1 MSVSPLSRS
10 LRKSLLP
17 VNPFVFSYPLGRGGW
32 ASTLFLFLLVFHWVI
47 NWKGVSMRKLLKRF
61 AAAASAVVIC
71 GVTCVTSWFSVPV
84 SAVGVFSP
92 FNFYQLYQMLHG
104 LLLGDGGGN
113 SQTFGE
119 WLEKNMTRTVGSG
132 NSKQEFLIT
141 PGMKLSD
148 MMDEASMRLM
158 LGAACSDGG
167 FAGVSKIKDLIDS
180 WTEVYTSS
188 DIGEIWESGSSSSGL
203 GWVKSCNGIAY
214 FGYSEMK
221 ENLTLLG
228 VFNNSSKWMYPN
240 VPGFG
245 YYSFLLPNRQLN
257 YVVYSISNSYY
268 LGVFRDGVWQPCD
281 STANTLSFGKYNDGS
296 GTLSSGDCIASLDS
310 YKLVI
315 SKSVES
321 KDFSKF
327 SEFYPSWNDFQHVFS
342 SFGVDLGKFNS
353 KQSVFDFLNSGKPI
367 DWKPGATGSDDFVG
381 PVYSMP
387 AAKQLIT
394 DTGTLSG
401 LRLDV
406 QTEDGTPDISAAL
419 DHAGVDSVDDLVS
432 GVAAGTIPM
441 SQVYEDMRVVPYV
454 LTDVETGQVVTDLNV
469 SATDAKT
476 KAVALDKTLSIPK
489 DVSAADAYQVTGKTW
504 DPSLSKYKLPLFNFF
519 PFCLPWDIYQV
530 LSAFVADPVAPS
542 ITVPVGKFF
551 SGKKSFDGSAAADI
565 TATID
570 LGDDKFS
577 KWFVMLRALE
587 SAGIVIGLVLVSVKL
602 IHGGR

>member
-1 MSVSPLSRS
+1 M
-10 LRKSLLP
+10 KK
-17 VNPFVFSYPLGRGGW
+17 FV
-32 ASTLFLFLLVFHWVI
+32 
-47 NWKGVSMRKLLKRF
+47 KRIV
-61 AAAASAVVIC
+61 AAASAVVIG

-84 SAVGVFSP
+84 SAASVFSP

-119 WLEKNMTRTVGSG
+119 WLEKNMTRTIGSG
-132 NSKQEFLIT
+132 NDKHVFLLT
-141 PGMKLSD
+141 PGEKLED
-148 MMDEASMRLM
+148 MMSEASIRLA

-167 FAGVSKIKDLIDS
+167 IAGVSKMKDLIDS
-180 WTEVYTSS
+180 WTEVYDSAGDVGSYVSDDFVYDGLETYNGFFKFSKPFAFKTKSYANSSNGVCAKVGIYFTPSDDVPYVVLCAVNDDSIDPPYRVYQLIYSKYKKFQSMTFTLDYMHLGTSGMAFPTSS
-188 DIGEIWESGSSSSGL
+188 LSVSSYLSPKLYYDIPCWSASDMQSFFSAVGIDNSTRYDSIDDAVNYFNRQSTIDWQPGQTGSGS
-203 GWVKSCNGIAY
+203 
-214 FGYSEMK
+214 
-221 ENLTLLG
+221 
-228 VFNNSSKWMYPN
+228 
-240 VPGFG
+240 
-245 YYSFLLPNRQLN
+245 
-257 YVVYSISNSYY
+257 
-268 LGVFRDGVWQPCD
+268 
-281 STANTLSFGKYNDGS
+281 
-296 GTLSSGDCIASLDS
+296 
-310 YKLVI
+310 
-315 SKSVES
+315 
-321 KDFSKF
+321 
-327 SEFYPSWNDFQHVFS
+327 
-342 SFGVDLGKFNS
+342 
-353 KQSVFDFLNSGKPI
+353 
-367 DWKPGATGSDDFVG
+367 FVG
-381 PVYSMP
+381 PVYAMP
-387 AAKQLIT
+387 AAKQLFT

-419 DHAGVDSVDDLVS
+419 DHAGVDSVDDLVA

-454 LTDVETGQVVTDLNV
+454 LTDVETGQVVTDLNM

-530 LSAFVADPVAPS
+530 LSAFAADPVAPS
-542 ITVPVGKFF
+542 FTIPVGKLF
-551 SGKKSFDGSAAADI
+551 SGKKTFDGSAAASVS
-565 TATID
+565 ATID

-577 KWFVMLRALE
+577 KWFVMLRTLE

>member
-1 MSVSPLSRS
+1 
-10 LRKSLLP
+10 
-17 VNPFVFSYPLGRGGW
+17 
-32 ASTLFLFLLVFHWVI
+32 
-47 NWKGVSMRKLLKRF
+47 MRKLLKRF
-61 AAAASAVVIC
+61 AAAVSAVVIC
-71 GVTCVTSWFSVPV
+71 GVSCVTSWFSVPV
-84 SAVGVFSP
+84 SAIGVFSP

-141 PGMKLSD
+141 PDMKLSD

-167 FAGVSKIKDLIDS
+167 FAGVSKMKDLIDS
-180 WTEVYTSS
+180 WTEVYNSS
-188 DIGEIWESGSSSSGL
+188 DIGDIGESGSAATDSQ
-203 GWVKSCNGIAY
+203 Y
-214 FGYSEMK
+214 FK
-221 ENLTLLG
+221 L
-228 VFNNSSKWMYPN
+228 
-240 VPGFG
+240 
-245 YYSFLLPNRQLN
+245 
-257 YVVYSISNSYY
+257 
-268 LGVFRDGVWQPCD
+268 
-281 STANTLSFGKYNDGS
+281 
-296 GTLSSGDCIASLDS
+296 LSSGVQRFLFHNSTVKFSLDGSVENFGTSGYSSGYDDFIFTTNVSDIPVYLYYCTSDSLLYCIAEVPTFVTISNAVICSKQGLTLNWRSLS
-310 YKLVI
+310 QF
-315 SKSVES
+315 SVGDIKYIYS
-321 KDFSKF
+321 
-327 SEFYPSWNDFQHVFS
+327 Q
-342 SFGVDLGKFNS
+342 FNS
-353 KQSVFDFLNSGKPI
+353 NSSQKALDIFSVHGINIVKSDMKVSDFVKSNVYDSTIVNS
-367 DWKPGATGSDDFVG
+367 SDFVG
-381 PVYSMP
+381 PVYALP

-419 DHAGVDSVDDLVS
+419 DHAGVDSVDDLVA

-530 LSAFVADPVAPS
+530 LSAFAADPVAPS
-542 ITVPVGKFF
+542 FTIPVGKFF
-551 SGKKSFDGSAAADI
+551 SGKKSFDGSAASDI

-587 SAGIVIGLVLVSVKL
+587 SAGIVVGLVLVSVKL

>member
-1 MSVSPLSRS
+1 M
-10 LRKSLLP
+10 K
-17 VNPFVFSYPLGRGGW
+17 
-32 ASTLFLFLLVFHWVI
+32 
-47 NWKGVSMRKLLKRF
+47 KLIKRI
-61 AAAASAVVIC
+61 AAAASAVVI
-71 GVTCVTSWFSVPV
+71 GGFSCVTAWFSVPV
-84 SAVGVFSP
+84 SAIGVFSP

-119 WLEKNMTRTVGSG
+119 WLEKNMTRTIGSG
-132 NSKQEFLIT
+132 NDKHVFLLT
-141 PGMKLSD
+141 PGEKLED
-148 MMDEASMRLM
+148 MMSEASIRLA

-167 FAGVSKIKDLIDS
+167 IAGVSKMKDLIDS
-180 WTEVYTSS
+180 WTEVYDTS
-188 DIGEIWESGSSSSGL
+188 DIGEIGESGGSGGFSSDSLGFYPDGCGFRTNIVDFFSYIDGGGGQRYVKTNPDYSGYYTDGTGFDLYAYKSCTDLIMSFYLCSDKLVFVHNNSKYAKQTFDTLRFNANDYSSSSSSLYYWSSVNLSNGDTIYYQSVPIL
-203 GWVKSCNGIAY
+203 HSGHWEKYFAANGI
-214 FGYSEMK
+214 
-221 ENLTLLG
+221 
-228 VFNNSSKWMYPN
+228 
-240 VPGFG
+240 
-245 YYSFLLPNRQLN
+245 
-257 YVVYSISNSYY
+257 SISQS
-268 LGVFRDGVWQPCD
+268 DK
-281 STANTLSFGKYNDGS
+281 T
-296 GTLSSGDCIASLDS
+296 
-310 YKLVI
+310 
-315 SKSVES
+315 
-321 KDFSKF
+321 
-327 SEFYPSWNDFQHVFS
+327 WNDYFKSIDFDHYMTV
-342 SFGVDLGKFNS
+342 
-353 KQSVFDFLNSGKPI
+353 SV
-367 DWKPGATGSDDFVG
+367 DDFIG
-381 PVYSMP
+381 PVYAMP

-419 DHAGVDSVDDLVS
+419 DHAGVDSVDDLVA

-530 LSAFVADPVAPS
+530 LSVFAADPVAPS
-542 ITVPVGKFF
+542 FTIPVGKLF
-551 SGKKSFDGSAAADI
+551 SGKKTFDGSAASDI

-577 KWFVMLRALE
+577 KWFVMLRTLE
-587 SAGIVIGLVLVSVKL
+587 SAGIVVGLVLVSVKL

>member
-1 MSVSPLSRS
+1 
-10 LRKSLLP
+10 
-17 VNPFVFSYPLGRGGW
+17 
-32 ASTLFLFLLVFHWVI
+32 
-47 NWKGVSMRKLLKRF
+47 MRKLLKRF
-61 AAAASAVVIC
+61 VAAASAVVIG
-71 GVTCVTSWFSVPV
+71 GVSCVTSWFSVPV
-84 SAVGVFSP
+84 SAIGVFSP

-141 PGMKLSD
+141 PDMKLSD

-167 FAGVSKIKDLIDS
+167 FAGVSKMKDLIDS
-180 WTEVYTSS
+180 WTEVYDTS
-188 DIGEIWESGSSSSGL
+188 DIGEI
-203 GWVKSCNGIAY
+203 
-214 FGYSEMK
+214 
-221 ENLTLLG
+221 
-228 VFNNSSKWMYPN
+228 
-240 VPGFG
+240 
-245 YYSFLLPNRQLN
+245 
-257 YVVYSISNSYY
+257 
-268 LGVFRDGVWQPCD
+268 
-281 STANTLSFGKYNDGS
+281 GS
-296 GTLSSGDCIASLDS
+296 GALSSGFGQLSDDGFCYRVTYPSSGGHISSSTHSIWFQAPSSAFSGTIVINFFVDHNGVLYAFLDAASAKVYLSSSNLGIIYSWSSTEPSGYLFQSITPDKYGFQHFFLRGTWDSDICAPYISVIRSNGYNLLQSDCTYSEYI
-310 YKLVI
+310 
-315 SKSVES
+315 
-321 KDFSKF
+321 SKF
-327 SEFYPSWNDFQHVFS
+327 SDVVFS
-342 SFGVDLGKFNS
+342 GSN
-353 KQSVFDFLNSGKPI
+353 
-367 DWKPGATGSDDFVG
+367 SDDFIG
-381 PVYSMP
+381 PVYAMP

-419 DHAGVDSVDDLVS
+419 DHAGVESVDDLVA

-489 DVSAADAYQVTGKTW
+489 DVSAVDAYQVTGKTW

-530 LSAFVADPVAPS
+530 LSAFAADPVAPS

>member
-141 PGMKLSD
+141 PDMKLSD

-158 LGAACSDGG
+158 LRAACSDGG
-167 FAGVSKIKDLIDS
+167 FAGVSKMKDLIDS
-180 WTEVYTSS
+180 WTEVYDAS
-188 DIGEIWESGSSSSGL
+188 DIGEIGSGSSAGLPGLDWVLSS
-203 GWVKSCNGIAY
+203 NGIALFDCRDKSPDPWFY
-214 FGYSEMK
+214 PQKPG
-221 ENLTLLG
+221 LG
-228 VFNNSSKWMYPN
+228 RRLYYDKSSN
-240 VPGFG
+240 FAFAVC
-245 YYSFLLPNRQLN
+245 SC
-257 YVVYSISNSYY
+257 SDSYY
-268 LGVFRDGVWQPCD
+268 MFRLNSNGTWVIDTYSPY
-281 STANTLSFGKYNDGS
+281 SLSFSVYPDGS
-296 GTLSSGDCIASLDS
+296 GSLSGGGYTFISESGYNRAVENVKGFVDFYSS
-310 YKLVI
+310 Y
-315 SKSVES
+315 
-321 KDFSKF
+321 
-327 SEFYPSWNDFQHVFS
+327 
-342 SFGVDLGKFNS
+342 
-353 KQSVFDFLNSGKPI
+353 QSVIDVMSSLGIEYGHFESYSTALDWLNKNFSTA
-367 DWKPGATGSDDFVG
+367 DWKSAAVSDDFIG
-381 PVYSMP
+381 PVYAMP

-432 GVAAGTIPM
+432 GVAAGTVPM

-530 LSAFVADPVAPS
+530 LSAFAADPVAPS

-587 SAGIVIGLVLVSVKL
+587 STGIVVGLVLVSVKL